1 MPKGYCRDPDENRR
15 KILFGDDDSP
25 AKMEKMSRDLKIGRT
40 TLFRYKKYPSMISFE
55 RLIRIVRWRGLDEKQ
70 IGELFK

>member
-1 MPKGYCRDPDENRR
+1 MAKCYCRDPDEGRR

-40 TLFRYKKYPSMISFE
+40 TLFRYKKYPSMIPFE
-55 RLIRIVRWRGLDEKQ
+55 RLIRIVRWRGLTDEQ
-70 IGELFK
+70 IRGLFE

>member
-1 MPKGYCRDPDENRR
+1 MAKCYCRDPDEKRR
-15 KILFGDDDSP
+15 ILLFGDDNSP

-40 TLFRYKKYPSMISFE
+40 TLFRYKRYPSTIPFE
-55 RLIRIVRWRGLDEKQ
+55 RLIRIVRWRGLTETE